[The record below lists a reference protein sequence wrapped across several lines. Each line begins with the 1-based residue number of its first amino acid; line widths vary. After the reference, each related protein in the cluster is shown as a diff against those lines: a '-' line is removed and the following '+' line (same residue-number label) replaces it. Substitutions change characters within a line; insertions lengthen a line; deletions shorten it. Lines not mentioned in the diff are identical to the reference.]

1 METKSRKG
9 AMELTMGTM
18 VTIVLLVMVLI
29 LGGYFVN
36 KIFFSAGTS
45 IDNIDQLVKNE
56 ISKMF
61 SEDNSRKIVIYPE
74 TRKISI
80 KKGTEGNGFG
90 LSIRNVGNEPAKFGY
105 EIESVEI
112 GEGCPM
118 TLSQADSLLFGGS
131 RSDIQIGAGDKMT
144 DPVLIE
150 FNIPETTPP
159 CKIRYSI
166 TMTKGT
172 EPYGSSVD
180 IIITILGR

>member
-1 METKSRKG
+1 MKNKSG

-36 KIFFSAGTS
+36 KIFFSATTS
-45 IDNIDQLVKNE
+45 INNIDQAVKDQIN
-56 ISKMF
+56 KMF
-61 SEDNSRKIVIYPE
+61 TADNSRKIVIYPE

-80 KKGTEGNGFG
+80 KKGTNGNGFA
-90 LSIRNVGNEPAKFGY
+90 LAIRNVEGKSEEFGY
-105 EIESVEI
+105 EIKAVEI
-112 GEGCPM
+112 GKDCSM

-131 RSDIQIGAGDKMT
+131 RSGIQIGPGDKME
-144 DPVLIE
+144 DPALVE
-150 FNIPETTPP
+150 FNIPETAPP

-166 TMTKGT
+166 TMKKGN

-180 IIITILGR
+180 VILTILGK

>member
-1 METKSRKG
+1 MKNKTG

-45 IDNIDQLVKNE
+45 IENIDQAVKNE
-56 ISKMF
+56 INKMF
-61 SEDNSRKIVIYPE
+61 AEDNTRKIVIYPE

-80 KKGTEGNGFG
+80 KKGTDGSGFG
-90 LSIRNVGNEPAKFGY
+90 LSIRNVEGESAGFGY
-105 EIESVEI
+105 EIKTVEI
-112 GEGCPM
+112 DERCSM
-118 TLSQADSLLFGGS
+118 TFSQADSLLFGAS
-131 RSDIQIGAGDKMT
+131 RSGIQIGAGDKMEN
-144 DPVLIE
+144 PVLIE
-150 FNIPETTPP
+150 FNIPETAPP

-166 TMTKGT
+166 TMKKGT

-180 IIITILGR
+180 IILTILGK